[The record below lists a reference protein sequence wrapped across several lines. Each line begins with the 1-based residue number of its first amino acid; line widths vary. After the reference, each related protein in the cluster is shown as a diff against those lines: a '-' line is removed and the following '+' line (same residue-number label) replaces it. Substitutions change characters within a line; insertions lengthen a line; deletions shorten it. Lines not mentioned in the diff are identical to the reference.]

1 MTARAATPVEAMVT
15 SSFAWPNG
23 KRIAVTV
30 TVLLETWSDGKAAP
44 YSIQTTSLKPG
55 VVDHSGIAWG
65 QYGGNEGIWRIM
77 RILDRFGVPG
87 TFCPNAQS
95 ARLYEKAIRQAIK
108 SGHEVAGHGNFQDQ
122 LMVYMEAGAEQAL
135 IRQSLDLLAQVTGE
149 RAKGWCSPVLAWSEN
164 TFDFLVQEGL
174 LWHGEAK
181 YFSIP
186 RKITNG
192 NGTLIALPVS
202 YFSDN
207 RVLSASPL
215 DFHDV
220 YRETFDYL
228 YAHEP
233 MSMLPIAM
241 HCHWGGRPLMA
252 AMLQKILTHYAQF
265 SDVWF
270 ASSTEIAQW
279 MIEQKVDGAPY
290 DRRFFA

>member
-1 MTARAATPVEAMVT
+1 MVA

-23 KRIAVTV
+23 KRIAVTI
-30 TVLLETWSDGKAAP
+30 TVLLETWSDGNAAP
-44 YSIQTTSLKPG
+44 YSIQTTALKPG

-65 QYGGNEGIWRIM
+65 QYGGNEGIWRIL

-95 ARLYEKAIRQAIK
+95 ARLYDKAIRQVIK

-122 LMVYMEAGAEQAL
+122 LMVYTAPDAEQAL
-135 IRQSLDLLAQVTGE
+135 IRQSLDMLAQVTGE
-149 RAKGWCSPVLAWSEN
+149 RPQGWCSPVLAWSDQ
-164 TFDFLVQEGL
+164 TFDILVQEGL

-181 YFSIP
+181 DFSMP
-186 RKITNG
+186 RRIKTRSG
-192 NGTLIALPVS
+192 SLIAVPVS
-202 YFSDN
+202 DFADN
-207 RVLSASPL
+207 RVLRASPL

-233 MSMLPIAM
+233 MAMLPLAV

-252 AMLQKILTHYAQF
+252 AMLQKILTYYRQF
-265 SDVWF
+265 PDVWF
-270 ASSTEIAQW
+270 ARSSEIAQW
-279 MIEQKVDGAPY
+279 MVTQQIDDVPY